1 MLVLLLSGEG
11 TSRHL
16 CFVSSMC
23 EKLAWVHRFLH
34 LTSSFLSTLAACL
47 VVRVFLL
54 AYVLC
59 VIWITDFWVVL
70 GLGGCYDYSISQDR
84 EF

>member
-34 LTSSFLSTLAACL
+34 LTLSFKRSDSLPIDNQSAF
-47 VVRVFLL
+47 FL
-54 AYVLC
+54 
-59 VIWITDFWVVL
+59 FWFSVM
-70 GLGGCYDYSISQDR
+70 
-84 EF
+84 